1 MNVEIYPKVRSL
13 LEDFTFLLKNEKNR
27 LLYKRRDDLDLD
39 SYDFSF
45 SPTIR
50 TKTVKTLYESDLCT
64 LCNRRISYKA
74 HQFDEDYPQRPYLI
88 LLHNRF
94 KRAQRRFYH
103 EASHNA
109 MFEKIIS
116 GTLGFSA
123 SELLVRE
130 TLRCHFGTEDIKN
143 LEYTK
148 NCTSNIEKDIENFNL
163 QGILI
168 MGQAATLIFPDK
180 SELAA
185 KLGKVFEFLGLPT
198 VVTPGPSRLIYMQE
212 NRFSAQKIREEKLK
226 IFDAVK
232 LFKTDVMK
240 LF

>member
-27 LLYKRRDDLDLD
+27 LLYKRRDDLDPD

-45 SPTIR
+45 SPTIC
-50 TKTVKTLYESDLCT
+50 TETVKTLYESNLCT

-88 LLHNRF
+88 LLQNRF
-94 KRAQRRFYH
+94 KGDQRRFYH

-130 TLRCHFGTEDIKN
+130 ALRCHFGTEDIKSP
-143 LEYTK
+143 EYTK
-148 NCTSNIEKDIENFNL
+148 NCISNIEKDIESFHL
-163 QGILI
+163 RGILI
-168 MGQAATLIFPDK
+168 MGQAATLMFPDK
-180 SELAA
+180 SELAT

-212 NRFSAQKIREEKLK
+212 HQFSAEKIREEKLK

-232 LFKTDVMK
+232 LFKTNVMK
-240 LF
+240 L